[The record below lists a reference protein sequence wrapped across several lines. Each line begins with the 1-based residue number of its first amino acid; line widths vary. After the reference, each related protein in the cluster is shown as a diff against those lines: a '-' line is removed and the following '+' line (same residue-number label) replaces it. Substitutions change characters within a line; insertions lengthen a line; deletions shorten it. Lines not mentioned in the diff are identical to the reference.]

1 MKERYR
7 SMNEAILPPE
17 NLQESVF
24 AKLRRTD
31 ARRRLRP
38 LAAAAML
45 MLMVLAFPTAKTY
58 AMPLISELMYP
69 VSPEM
74 AARFTP
80 IQLSD
85 DKNGIRMEVVSA
97 SIHGATTEVCV
108 SFEDRKADWLD
119 ETVFLINSEFRA
131 YGASEVPFGGSGGG
145 INFLEYDP
153 ETGKLTILEE
163 MTHHFF
169 SEKADRY
176 LTVKENYGDKITYRV
191 NYLVKEAE
199 LPPVELP
206 LDIAEQDVTVVTADD
221 HPFDGFGSR
230 GDQAW
235 MERPSYQLLTP
246 GDPVETVTEEVDL
259 MGMAYLDGQLHV
271 QLRTRVTD
279 DDHDIGCEPYLLAS
293 DGTISYSDAGNSF
306 RIRHGGKKGEYM
318 EWIFD
323 IPESEIQNYT
333 LMCRLGHLEYL
344 KGPWQV
350 TFPVTESDY
359 VGDRDDG
366 TPLVTEAVI
375 HGEWSE

>member
-17 NLQESVF
+17 DLQETVF
-24 AKLRRTD
+24 AKLRRTN
-31 ARRRLRP
+31 ARRKLRP
-38 LAAAAML
+38 LAAAAAL
-45 MLMVLAFPTAKTY
+45 MLVILAFPAAKTY

-85 DKNGIRMEVVSA
+85 EKNGICMEVISA

-108 SFEDRKADWLD
+108 SFEDRNGNRLD
-119 ETVFLINSEFRA
+119 ETIFMLNSEFRA
-131 YGASEVPFGGSGGG
+131 YGSSEVPYGGSGGG

-153 ETGKLTILEE
+153 DTGKLTILEE
-163 MTHHFF
+163 MTHHFY

-191 NYLVKEAE
+191 NYLLKETE
-199 LPPVELP
+199 LPPVKLP
-206 LDIAEQDVTVVTADD
+206 LTITDQDVTVVTADAN
-221 HPFDGFGSR
+221 PFDGFGSR

-235 MERPSYQLLTP
+235 MERSSYQLLTP
-246 GDPVETVTEEVDL
+246 AEPVCAVIEEIDL

-279 DDHDIGCEPYLLAS
+279 DNHDIGCEPYLLAA
-293 DGTISYSDAGNSF
+293 DGTVSYSNAGNSF
-306 RIRHGGKKGEYM
+306 RIRYGEKKGEYM

-323 IPESEIQNYT
+323 VPESEIQNYT

-359 VGDRDDG
+359 EGTQDDG
-366 TPLVTEAVI
+366 IPQITEAVI